1 MRTNDS
7 HFASSLKSGN
17 GQNFQ
22 FVRLQGM
29 QKVFLYLLQ
38 NLKKVIFQD
47 VFLDTSRT
55 LTGK

>member
-29 QKVFLYLLQ
+29 QKVFPLFTTKLEKSDFSGCISGYEQ
-38 NLKKVIFQD
+38 NID
-47 VFLDTSRT
+47 R
-55 LTGK
+55 